1 MQYSINHGPS
11 YPSLDFNLDEGEIV
25 MAEPE
30 SMVAMSTSIEIS
42 SGLGAQTTSR
52 FWGGMRS
59 VAAGESMF
67 TAIFRAKRSESF
79 LSLAPRLPGDILHL
93 MADEGCQFNLTKGA
107 YLASTEGVKIDFTY
121 AGVRGWMAKKGL
133 FLMRTTGAGNVFC
146 SSFGCIVKRELS
158 AGEKFVVDNRF
169 VIAFSATMEYQLVK
183 AAKGVVNS
191 YFSGG
196 GLVNRYIGPGV
207 LYYQTRG
214 ATGTGALGRMMDW
227 VT

>member
-11 YPSLDFNLDEGEIV
+11 YPSLDFVLDEGEMV

-30 SMVAMSTSIEIS
+30 AMLAMSTSIEIS

-52 FWGGMRS
+52 FWGGLRS

-67 TAIFRAKRSESF
+67 TAIFRAKRGESF

-93 MADEGCQFNLTKGA
+93 VVGEQEQYYLTKGS
-107 YLASTEGVKIDFTY
+107 YLATTDGVKIDFTY

-133 FLMRTTGAGNVFC
+133 FLMKTTGAGNVFC
-146 SSFGCIVKRELS
+146 SSFGCIVRREL
-158 AGEKFVVDNRF
+158 ADGEKFVVDNRF
-169 VIAFSATMEYQLVK
+169 VIAFSSTIQYQLVK
-183 AAKGVVNS
+183 AAKGLVNS

-196 GLVNRYIGPGV
+196 GLVNRYVGPGV
-207 LYYQTRG
+207 IYYQTRG
-214 ATGTGALGRMMDW
+214 SVGGGMLGKMVDF

>member
-11 YPSLDFNLDEGEIV
+11 YPSLDFILDEGETV

-30 SMVAMSTSIEIS
+30 AMLAMSTSIEIS

-52 FWGGMRS
+52 IWGGLRS

-67 TAIFRAKRSESF
+67 TAIFRAKRGESF

-93 MADEGCQFNLTKGA
+93 VVGDQAQYYLTKGS
-107 YLASTEGVKIDFTY
+107 YLATTDGVKIDFTY

-133 FLMRTTGAGNVFC
+133 FLMKTTGAGNVFC
-146 SSFGCIVKRELS
+146 SSFGCIVRREL
-158 AGEKFVVDNRF
+158 AEGEKFVVDNRF
-169 VIAFSATMEYQLVK
+169 VIAFSSTIQYQLVK
-183 AAKGVVNS
+183 AAQGLVNS

-196 GLVNRYIGPGV
+196 GLVNRYVGPGV
-207 LYYQTRG
+207 IYYQTRG
-214 ATGTGALGRMMDW
+214 SVGGSVLGRMVDF